1 MTVATLTS
9 NHSLIFGD
17 NASNQL
23 LSPFDNKIQVLP
35 PLIVRSGWNL
45 TNTWK
50 SLWQPTKF
58 FINSVG
64 TVEYLMS
71 SITV

>member
-1 MTVATLTS
+1 MTVVTLTS

-17 NASNQL
+17 IASNQL
-23 LSPFDNKIQVLP
+23 MSPFVYNIQGIP

-58 FINSVG
+58 FINLVG
-64 TVEYLMS
+64 TVE
-71 SITV
+71 